1 MGSPC
6 YYGSMPRSASRK
18 RRGSGCSQPRDPSSR
33 LTRLK
38 QEACPPSRCS
48 FVHGHLHLPC
58 PLRAPSYHL
67 QDSGWAPGCSRYPLG
82 SQWHHP
88 PNRKH
93 HHHHEERRRSPS
105 SYCQNTFTSVSTMHA
120 FLSYIRLNVE
130 LLYSSY
136 IFSQVTHGISSRKVT
151 FSTSRHENKL

>member
-18 RRGSGCSQPRDPSSR
+18 RRGSGCYQPRDLSSR
-33 LTRLK
+33 LARLK

-82 SQWHHP
+82 SQWQHP

-105 SYCQNTFTSVSTMHA
+105 SYCTYATDVSTRMYKHT
-120 FLSYIRLNVE
+120 LWLRIIVQ
-130 LLYSSY
+130 LLT
-136 IFSQVTHGISSRKVT
+136 Q
-151 FSTSRHENKL
+151 E